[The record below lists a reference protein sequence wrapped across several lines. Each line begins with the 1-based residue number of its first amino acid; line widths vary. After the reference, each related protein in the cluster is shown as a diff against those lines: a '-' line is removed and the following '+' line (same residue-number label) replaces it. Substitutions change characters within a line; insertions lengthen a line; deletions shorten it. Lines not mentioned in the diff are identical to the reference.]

1 LVKGLNA
8 KEELRMLRLA
18 SFCCVSLT
26 FLSLLPVHLP
36 GGAKNP
42 GITAAELTALL
53 EKARAKHDLPALA
66 AGILRGDAKPCLAV
80 VGVRRRGDEALAM
93 ADDQW
98 HLGSNTKPMTALL
111 IALLIEA
118 GLLDWDT
125 PLEQIFPE
133 HADQWHADLKK
144 ITPQHLLTHTSGL
157 PGLGPL
163 NWFLL
168 GGTDGSPLK
177 DRERAVKSLDT
188 IKLTKKPGEKYEYSN
203 LGYVVLGAIID
214 RRGKAPWEEQLE
226 KKILQPL
233 AIKHWS
239 IGPGNAKDAATQPW
253 PHKNDGKPVAA
264 GGVMDNPQVLN
275 SAGRVRLSVG
285 DYASFLAET
294 LKLARGDQ
302 GLLKPATAQKLFTQP
317 HAVSLH
323 TLSGWVGMR
332 KQTEKL
338 MLAHDGSNTMNYC
351 SAIVVPDQKFACC
364 VLTNQGGPGG
374 PGHKA
379 CLDLLRQFREQ
390 EKR

>member
-1 LVKGLNA
+1 M
-8 KEELRMLRLA
+8 RMLRLA
-18 SFCCVSLT
+18 SRCCV
-26 FLSLLPVHLP
+26 FLAPLLLMPVRVS
-36 GGAKNP
+36 GDDKNP
-42 GITAAELTALL
+42 GIAPAELTALL
-53 EKARAKHDLPALA
+53 EKARAKHDVPALA
-66 AGILRGDAKPCLAV
+66 AGILRVGAKPCVAV
-80 VGVRRRGDEALAM
+80 VGVRRRGDEALAT

-111 IALLIEA
+111 IALLIEM

-188 IKLTKKPGEKYEYSN
+188 LKMTKKPGEKYEYSN

-226 KKILQPL
+226 KKIFQPL
-233 AIKHWS
+233 GIKHWS

-264 GGVMDNPQVLN
+264 DGVMDNPQVLN
-275 SAGRVRLSVG
+275 SAGRVRLSVS
-285 DYASFLAET
+285 DYTSFLAET
-294 LKLARGDQ
+294 LKLARGDK
-302 GLLKPATAQKLFTQP
+302 GLLKPATAQKLFNNP
-317 HAVSLH
+317 YAVSPH
-323 TLSGWVGMR
+323 TLSGWLSIS
-332 KQTEKL
+332 KQPNKL
-338 MLAHDGSNTMNYC
+338 VLAHDGSNTMNYC
-351 SAIVVPDQKFACC
+351 TAILAPDQKLAFC

-374 PGHKA
+374 PGNRA